1 MVKNFTHNVIRLR
14 KGKPSV
20 SQVYWLIVI
29 LNKKKAS
36 SQKQVEQLGFFKQGK
51 EKLFSVNYQRL
62 SYYLNKGY
70 KLKNSIKKYIYWHSI
85 VFNKYYKLN
94 KIKKLQNLYK
104 LFFKKK
110 LKKISLKKKKF
121 KGFPAL
127 PFYQNYQTKAN
138 ELIIKWDKWWDK
150 KEALKKEMKEKK
162 KAEARAKEIAEAKAR
177 AKAWRIMNYKK
188 QKKDK
193 NYIIQPLE
201 VKPLDYNAEYEKMM
215 LENKLEKKAEREAPL
230 KKRKAQV
237 KYLKKAIKIK
247 DVFKF

>member
-1 MVKNFTHNVIRLR
+1 
-14 KGKPSV
+14 
-20 SQVYWLIVI
+20 
-29 LNKKKAS
+29 
-36 SQKQVEQLGFFKQGK
+36 
-51 EKLFSVNYQRL
+51 
-62 SYYLNKGY
+62 
-70 KLKNSIKKYIYWHSI
+70 
-85 VFNKYYKLN
+85 
-94 KIKKLQNLYK
+94 
-104 LFFKKK
+104 
-110 LKKISLKKKKF
+110 
-121 KGFPAL
+121 
-127 PFYQNYQTKAN
+127 
-138 ELIIKWDKWWDK
+138 
-150 KEALKKEMKEKK
+150 MKEKK